1 MPLWPSLPRDLD
13 SLQNFFEITANIV
26 VFIFAFEALAFRP
39 FQIMINQTNMTDSLS
54 INRTNIPYWGW
65 QLIQKMEAYFWY
77 IVAFLAAL
85 LIFWILAS
93 LWDTLMRRKAKVNFI
108 VKGQVLSPAKTKAFD
123 LLCQTFPGDY
133 EILANMFLG
142 ELLEP
147 GRSKIGQKWLG
158 FSQDLLRRPV
168 DFVVVRRSDFSPV
181 MAVMVDI
188 GSEAKENIRFLQNA
202 LAGAKFKFIVTNQDE
217 LNQPQNFQEKITKL
231 FQK

>member
-1 MPLWPSLPRDLD
+1 
-13 SLQNFFEITANIV
+13 
-26 VFIFAFEALAFRP
+26 
-39 FQIMINQTNMTDSLS
+39 MTDSLS

-65 QLIQKMEAYFWY
+65 QFIQKMEAYLWY

-93 LWDTLMRRKAKVNFI
+93 LWDALMRRKAKVNFI
-108 VKGQVLSPAKTKAFD
+108 TKGQVLSPAKAKVFD
-123 LLCQTFPGDY
+123 LLCQTFSGDY

-147 GRSKIGQKWLG
+147 DRSKISQKWLG
-158 FSQDLLRRPV
+158 FSKDLLKRPV

-181 MAVMVDI
+181 MAVIVDT
-188 GSEAKENIRFLQNA
+188 GFEAKENIRFLQNA

-217 LNQPQNFQEKITKL
+217 LSQPQNFQEKITKL